1 MDTGVQTA
9 FQEMLDIS
17 TDIQKALLFTPESIL
32 ASNIEP
38 EMQTAALA
46 QAQELIRQGELKSAE
61 AGRQPVTQLVIETPA
76 GLVLLVKEAEAEG
89 MVVLATGKK
98 NSRIGLALYDL
109 KSCIR
114 DARTAMNPAAP
125 SPSEGEEA

>member
-17 TDIQKALLFTPESIL
+17 TDIQKALLFTPGSVL

-38 EMQTAALA
+38 EMQGAALA
-46 QAQELIRQGELKSAE
+46 QAQELIRQGEFKSAE
-61 AGRQPVTQLVIETPA
+61 AGRQPVTQLVIETPS
-76 GLVLLVKEAEAEG
+76 GLVLLVKEADAAG
-89 MVVLATGKK
+89 MVILATGKK

-109 KSCIR
+109 KTCIR
-114 DARTAMNPAAP
+114 DARMAMSPAAP
-125 SPSEGEEA
+125 SPTEVGEA

>member
-1 MDTGVQTA
+1 MDTRVQTA

-17 TDIQKALLFTPESIL
+17 TDIQKALLFTPGSIL

-46 QAQELIRQGELKSAE
+46 QAQELIRQGDLKSAE

-76 GLVLLVKEAEAEG
+76 GLVLLVKEADADG

-109 KSCIR
+109 KTCIR
-114 DARTAMNPAAP
+114 DARMAMNPAAP